1 MNGAEA
7 PLIGK
12 QQINQRAKFMDLMIA
27 LQLIMHST
35 FETKHNIST
44 HSKYVIN
51 CFTQCV
57 SKGKQNDLGS

>member
-51 CFTQCV
+51 CFTQ
-57 SKGKQNDLGS
+57 